1 MNIKANFKILV
12 VFSIVLLSFSVSS
25 CGMKRALTLPKEVE
39 EAKLAEDLAGH
50 KSIDVLKT
58 R

>member
-1 MNIKANFKILV
+1 MNIKILA
-12 VFSIVLLSFSVSS
+12 VFSIALLAFSLSS

-50 KSIDVLKT
+50 KSIDILKT